1 MEVSIKVVLLC
12 QFKLILQ
19 TCDIDLDQEVEE
31 INQSE
36 PYIIVTGRPGEETS
50 QYFISAENAITTE
63 SKTFRDALVD
73 VISTYYVF
81 DITYPKSVCGLFLF
95 FQQSVFGV
103 KDSQHHP
110 SCLSKLV
117 QNIQAI

>member
-1 MEVSIKVVLLC
+1 MSMEVSIKVVLLC

-50 QYFISAENAITTE
+50 HIS
-63 SKTFRDALVD
+63 
-73 VISTYYVF
+73 
-81 DITYPKSVCGLFLF
+81 
-95 FQQSVFGV
+95 
-103 KDSQHHP
+103 
-110 SCLSKLV
+110 
-117 QNIQAI
+117 